1 MIWYYAQILHNQF
14 PGVPGT
20 MCVQVW
26 VSNLSCWEFKIPITL
41 TVEQCK
47 ALENRICSISCCW
60 RLLISSRWLLY
71 SRQTNSWNIRIEIQ
85 NLVTGISCWVEYHF
99 AIKYKLRIGG
109 LLVWAVEQSI
119 KIDLPKHWVQTK
131 PTCKPSLGWNDNT
144 LKDVP
149 YMIDLSIWVGITA
162 AWWFAD

>member
-1 MIWYYAQILHNQF
+1 
-14 PGVPGT
+14 

-47 ALENRICSISCCW
+47 ALENRICSMSSCW

-71 SRQTNSWNIRIEIQ
+71 SRQTNSWNIRIEIK

-109 LLVWAVEQSI
+109 LLVWPLNSQ
-119 KIDLPKHWVQTK
+119 LRQT
-131 PTCKPSLGWNDNT
+131 CLNT
-144 LKDVP
+144 EYRQNPHANPVLAE
-149 YMIDLSIWVGITA
+149 MIIHRRMFRT
-162 AWWFAD
+162 WWIYLFELE